1 MNIYLYRSLF
11 VQAYKRVDD
20 DRGKRYEL
28 GQVILACHWLIV
40 LILVC
45 YWSERGGGDAGG
57 APGLDEAERD
67 AREVEGEPDQGVCPL
82 HPGGAPHL
90 RHASSTPIQSPSG
103 TESLTSLSNYFC

>member
-1 MNIYLYRSLF
+1 M
-11 VQAYKRVDD
+11 DD

-28 GQVILACHWLIV
+28 GQVILACHWSLL
-40 LILVC
+40 LILVS

-67 AREVEGEPDQGVCPL
+67 AGEVEGEPDQGVRPL

-90 RHASSTPIQSPSG
+90 RHASSTPIQPPPG
-103 TESLTSLSNYFC
+103 TKWNTSCSHHFR